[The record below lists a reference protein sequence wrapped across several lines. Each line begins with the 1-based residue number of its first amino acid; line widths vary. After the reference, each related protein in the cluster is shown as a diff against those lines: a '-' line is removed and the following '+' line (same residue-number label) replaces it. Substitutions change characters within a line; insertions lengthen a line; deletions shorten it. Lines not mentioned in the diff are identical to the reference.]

1 MRSVPRGDPLPREVP
16 GARWAVRRGLHPT
29 VPHLQTGK
37 PSKPRCPLPP
47 AGLQGHS
54 QLARQMGGWAPG
66 PVRVRLELRQAC
78 DRLSPHSLHSGT
90 LPGLSAFG
98 EAAAQGCPSFPPR
111 AQSQCVSGRVISAL
125 LFYSVLF
132 LALWCS
138 GMSQPYSPDD
148 GCPHHAWLV
157 TGHSHPPAAQAAI
170 LVHPSLYGF

>member
-98 EAAAQGCPSFPPR
+98 EAAAQGC
-111 AQSQCVSGRVISAL
+111 RVIVDLNVLVSIEL
-125 LFYSVLF
+125 VSVLCCRRH
-132 LALWCS
+132 LLIDKIKS
-138 GMSQPYSPDD
+138 
-148 GCPHHAWLV
+148 
-157 TGHSHPPAAQAAI
+157 
-170 LVHPSLYGF
+170 